1 MPRVTKTG
9 PPGSANAFT
18 EASSTT
24 WNCQGRLGRV
34 VCLARPCPRLFTYA
48 STFGSLYVPIVCWTS
63 WAACLPISISWLS
76 ETMSSCNFPVAGL
89 RTQPKRM
96 ADAAAARTALV
107 MEPPSDERLPHTK
120 NGFRAQ
126 SGTARPSRWL
136 AASVRI
142 RLFGPEPLQCAR
154 DDKPPCQ
161 VRRRRRHPLRLRQ
174 RAARPQDAGARRG
187 TRCDAEAADRP
198 VHAGRRR
205 GRRGAT
211 SLAASARREAPAL
224 LDRDGDRSEEDAVP
238 GLRGHLR
245 RAPAS
250 ALGDL
255 VARPQPAC
263 LGRLRL
269 GDLRHLRA
277 GQSGRTRAPVAF
289 PARGARPGD

>member
-107 MEPPSDERLPHTK
+107 MEPPSDERLSHTK
-120 NGFRAQ
+120 NGSRAQ
-126 SGTARPSRWL
+126 SGTVRPSLWP

-142 RLFGPEPLQCAR
+142 RLFRPEPLQWTC
-154 DDKPPCQ
+154 DDQRPCQ
-161 VRRRRRHPLRLRQ
+161 VRRGCRHPLRLRQ
-174 RAARPQDAGARRG
+174 RAAFPQPAGARRG
-187 TRCDAEAADRP
+187 ARRDGEAAADRRGR
-198 VHAGRRR
+198 AGRRR

-211 SLAASARREAPAL
+211 PLAASARREAPAL

-245 RAPAS
+245 RA
-250 ALGDL
+250 
-255 VARPQPAC
+255 
-263 LGRLRL
+263 
-269 GDLRHLRA
+269 
-277 GQSGRTRAPVAF
+277 
-289 PARGARPGD
+289 